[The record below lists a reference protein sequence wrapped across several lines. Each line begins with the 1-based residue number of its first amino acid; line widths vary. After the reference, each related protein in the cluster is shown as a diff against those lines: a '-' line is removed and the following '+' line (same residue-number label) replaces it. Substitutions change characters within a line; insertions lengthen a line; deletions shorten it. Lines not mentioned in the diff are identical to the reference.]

1 MPADASHHRSKKR
14 GYTFLLVPNDD
25 VAEPR
30 NIRLALWQVLVIGC
44 GFVGGIVG
52 LVFVLLI
59 YTPVGAWVNIPNPA
73 LEIRYTQ
80 ELVSLNQKMASVME
94 QLVELRGYNV
104 KLRNALGEQAVATD
118 SGIVV
123 TKSAR
128 RTSES
133 LRSSDPRRSESSYGI
148 IAQSSSYPLPVQ
160 TVSESSQKISFPA
173 ILPTEGYVTR
183 GFEPQQRHFGLDIA
197 GKMGT
202 PVNAA
207 ADGFV
212 VFAGWT
218 VDEGFVLIL
227 SHAGGFLTFYKHN
240 QSLLKDANLF
250 VKRGEPIALLGN
262 SGRMSSGPHLHFEI
276 WKDGAPVDP
285 SAYLLNINL

>member
-1 MPADASHHRSKKR
+1 MPADSSHHRSKKR

-30 NIRLALWQVLVIGC
+30 NLRLAFWQVLVLAF
-44 GFVGGIVG
+44 GFVGSIVG

-59 YTPVGAWVNIPNPA
+59 YTPLGTWINIPNPA

-80 ELVSLNQKMASVME
+80 ELVSLNQKMASLME
-94 QLVELRGYNV
+94 QLIELRGYNV

-123 TKSAR
+123 TRNAR
-128 RTSES
+128 RQSENS
-133 LRSSDPRRSESSYGI
+133 RSAEQRRPESSYRI
-148 IAQSSSYPLPVQ
+148 IARSASYPLPVQ
-160 TVSESSQKISFPA
+160 TTNEAIQKISFPA

-183 GFEPQQRHFGLDIA
+183 GFEVQQRHFGLDIA
-197 GKMGT
+197 GKIGT

-212 VFAGWT
+212 VFSGWT

-227 SHAGGFLTFYKHN
+227 SHTGGFLTFYKHN

-276 WKDGAPVDP
+276 WKDGTPVDP
-285 SAYLLNINL
+285 SSYLLNITL

>member
-30 NIRLALWQVLVIGC
+30 NLRLALWQVLVLAF

-59 YTPVGAWVNIPNPA
+59 YTPVGTWINIPNPA

-80 ELVSLNQKMASVME
+80 ELVSLNQKMASLME

-123 TKSAR
+123 TRSAR
-128 RTSES
+128 RNSEGS
-133 LRSSDPRRSESSYGI
+133 RSADLRRTESSFGI
-148 IAQSSSYPLPVQ
+148 IAQSASYPLPVQ
-160 TVSESSQKISFPA
+160 ASSESQKISFPA
-173 ILPTEGYVTR
+173 ILPTEGYLTR

-197 GKMGT
+197 GKIGT

-212 VFAGWT
+212 VFSGWT
-218 VDEGFVLIL
+218 MDEGFVLIL
-227 SHAGGFLTFYKHN
+227 SHTGGFLTFYKHN

-276 WKDGAPVDP
+276 WKDGTPVDP